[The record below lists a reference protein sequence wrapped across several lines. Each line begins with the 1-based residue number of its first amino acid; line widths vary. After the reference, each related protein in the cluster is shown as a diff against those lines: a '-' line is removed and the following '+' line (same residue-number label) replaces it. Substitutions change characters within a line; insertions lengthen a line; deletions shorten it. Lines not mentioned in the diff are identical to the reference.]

1 VTFLGPDPGDRDGP
15 DLLEVGSERSW
26 RPPRWL
32 WPALLVIAVAGAAVY
47 GVLRLPSTGHIPPEP
62 VVVHSTGRRLL
73 GVRSGWELF
82 GRGQG
87 ALVAIDLA
95 AGQITTTR
103 VPPLASNSPE
113 VAFIVGPRSV
123 IIRSFDDV
131 PGYVVPDGLPPRPLT
146 GALAADQPGPL
157 LPGPRPGQ
165 TWVMAGSVQTAS
177 LLLLGPDGRPT
188 GTVAR
193 LPPDE
198 ALPATAIPDGRG
210 DVLLLTDNNE
220 IYDASSTGYWQ
231 VHAEIVA
238 VGPAQWLG
246 FTCHGQGHCR
256 DVVID
261 PATGTQRALPSA
273 AAAPELEAA
282 FAWPS
287 LGVTAPDGQ
296 LAAVPVYGRGTGV
309 TVQLVSL
316 RTGVSTQVD
325 ARLAPSPGYQFMAW
339 SPDSRWLFAAGA
351 DGKLVVIDAR
361 TGRVASLG
369 VPLPPL
375 TQVAVRAGPGSGP

>member
-1 VTFLGPDPGDRDGP
+1 MTFLGPDPADRDGH
-15 DLLEVGSERSW
+15 DLLEVGSEHSW

-32 WPALLVIAVAGAAVY
+32 WPALLVIAVVAAAVVA
-47 GVLRLPSTGHIPPEP
+47 VLRLPSTGHIPPEP

-82 GRGQG
+82 GRGPD

-103 VPPLASNSPE
+103 VPELASNSPE
-113 VAFIVGPRSV
+113 VAFVVGPDSV

-131 PGYVVPDGLPPRPLT
+131 PGYVVPDGSAPRPLT
-146 GALAADQPGPL
+146 GALAADLPGPL

-165 TWVMAGSVQTAS
+165 TWVMAGSLRTAS

-188 GTVAR
+188 GTAAQ

-210 DVLLLTDNNE
+210 DVLLLTSNSK

-231 VHAEIVA
+231 LHAEIVA
-238 VGPAQWLG
+238 VGPARWLG
-246 FTCHGQGHCR
+246 FTCHRQHCR

-261 PATGTQRALPSA
+261 PATGAQRPLPSA

-287 LGVTAPDGQ
+287 LGVTSPDGQ
-296 LAAVPVYGRGTGV
+296 LAAVPVYGPGSGV

-316 RTGVSTQVD
+316 RTGVSTQVG
-325 ARLAPSPGYQFMAW
+325 ARLAPAPGYQFMAW
-339 SPDSRWLFAAGA
+339 SPDSQWLFAAGA
-351 DGKLVVIDAR
+351 GGKLVVINAR
-361 TGRVASLG
+361 TGRIASLG
-369 VPLPPL
+369 LPLPPL
-375 TQVAVRAGPGSGP
+375 TQVAVRAAPGSGP